1 MNLYLFGGSF
11 DPPHLGHYEIIKYF
25 IKKSDIFI
33 ISPIFYSPLK
43 KHKPK
48 TSYLDRKK
56 MIKLMLGVNYSRKI
70 SILDYEY
77 ENESIFSAD
86 TIRYLKENFN
96 KFSINMIIG
105 ADQYNSIEL
114 WNEYEYILNNVNLIV
129 ISRPGIKIDM
139 KKYPCE
145 LIEGITM
152 DISSSDI
159 QANIL
164 NTEKIKLQLGSK
176 VFDYIA
182 NNNLYR

>member
-1 MNLYLFGGSF
+1 
-11 DPPHLGHYEIIKYF
+11 
-25 IKKSDIFI
+25 
-33 ISPIFYSPLK
+33 
-43 KHKPK
+43 
-48 TSYLDRKK
+48 
-56 MIKLMLGVNYSRKI
+56 
-70 SILDYEY
+70 
-77 ENESIFSAD
+77 
-86 TIRYLKENFN
+86 
-96 KFSINMIIG
+96 
-105 ADQYNSIEL
+105 
-114 WNEYEYILNNVNLIV
+114 
-129 ISRPGIKIDM
+129 M